1 MTGDDHDHSRDP
13 SAGAKTGAVATLETA
28 EVDVGAMDWVSDD
41 GDTSVHAMDDEWT
54 SEPGAPIAAASM
66 TVLTGTESGRF
77 IFVDDRGATVGRGP
91 EADHRFADQSMSR
104 LHARLERFD
113 DGFLLHDNESTNGT
127 FVEGM
132 RVEGAIKLP
141 PLCRIQFGART
152 VLQYTALDELSAEA
166 VKKVMRSQ
174 FVDPLTGTGNRLQ
187 LEQRLRQ
194 EISFAR
200 RHHQPL
206 GVMLVDIDRFRDVNA
221 RYGAQAGDR
230 VLESI
235 GEILLGSVRA
245 EDMVFRHGGEEF
257 CVLVRG
263 VEDASVFRMAERIQ
277 RTIERANFWA
287 YGSTIEI
294 TVSIGVSSIV
304 HTEGETNQSII
315 LRAYRALS
323 RAMSQGGN
331 RVEMIESSS

>member
-1 MTGDDHDHSRDP
+1 MTGDEHDHDADDN
-13 SAGAKTGAVATLETA
+13 AKPKASAVATMETA
-28 EVDVGAMDWVSDD
+28 EVDVGAMDWITED
-41 GDTSVHAMDDEWT
+41 GDTSVHVMDDEWT
-54 SEPGAPIAAASM
+54 SEPGAPVAAASM

-77 IFVDDRGATVGRGP
+77 IFIDDKGATVGRGP

-113 DGFLLHDNESTNGT
+113 DGYLLHDGGSTNGT

-132 RVEGAIKLP
+132 RVEGTIKLP

-152 VLQYTALDELSAEA
+152 VLQYTALDDLSSEA

-206 GVMLVDIDRFRDVNA
+206 GVMLVDIDRFREVNA

-230 VLESI
+230 VLESV
-235 GEILLGSVRA
+235 GEILLGAVRA
-245 EDMVFRHGGEEF
+245 EDVVFRYGGEEF

-263 VEDASVFRMAERIQ
+263 VEDVALFRMAERIQ

-323 RAMSQGGN
+323 RAMTQGGN
-331 RVEMIESSS
+331 RVEVHEQND